1 MGQNLGTPMTTR
13 LEPAKVLQLRVTLN
27 DFEPL
32 IWRQVLVPSTIHM
45 GQLHDVIQC
54 AMGWTDSHFHEFE
67 IRGRLYGMPMPEFE
81 GLGNPVFH
89 ERSVKLEELL
99 KRAGERFSYIYDMG
113 DDWRHEIIVE
123 DILAAADDRPGAKC
137 IGGEGC
143 CPPEDVGG
151 VFGYAEF
158 LDAIADPSHEDHEH
172 YLDWIGGDFDP
183 GAFDIEK
190 VNVTLANLARR

>member
-1 MGQNLGTPMTTR
+1 
-13 LEPAKVLQLRVTLN
+13 
-27 DFEPL
+27 
-32 IWRQVLVPSTIHM
+32 
-45 GQLHDVIQC
+45 
-54 AMGWTDSHFHEFE
+54 
-67 IRGRLYGMPMPEFE
+67 
-81 GLGNPVFH
+81 VFQ
-89 ERSVKLEELL
+89 ERKVKLGELL
-99 KRAGERFSYIYDMG
+99 KRAGERFTYVYDMG
-113 DDWRHEIIVE
+113 DDWRHEIVVE
-123 DILAAADDRPGAKC
+123 DILAAADHRPGAKC

-190 VNVTLANLARR
+190 VNVTLTNLARRWRSPRSRRRSRSS